1 MRPQSFAPHENSA
14 PEKRDKF
21 GLLAAWKLTA
31 PCGLFR
37 AAVRGSECWGSAAR
51 GSYQRRRNG
60 AAWGCRAAATC
71 HRWFLRG
78 FANRFS
84 LVSVFALFSDLFS
97 RIDFPVF
104 LALLFL
110 GDFSDNGITPF

>member
-1 MRPQSFAPHENSA
+1 VGIHGAGVACCGPPCTAGNPWFGCPRP
-14 PEKRDKF
+14 
-21 GLLAAWKLTA
+21 LV
-31 PCGLFR
+31 R
-37 AAVRGSECWGSAAR
+37 AAGGPSWAV
-51 GSYQRRRNG
+51 
-60 AAWGCRAAATC
+60 C

-84 LVSVFALFSDLFS
+84 LVSVFALFSALFS